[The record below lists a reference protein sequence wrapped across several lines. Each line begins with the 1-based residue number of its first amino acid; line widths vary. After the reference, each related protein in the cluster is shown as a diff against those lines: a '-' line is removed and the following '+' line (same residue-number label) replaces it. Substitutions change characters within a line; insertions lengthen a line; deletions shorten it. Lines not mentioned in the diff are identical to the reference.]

1 MATLDPDPLATA
13 LVIGLAAIVDEV
25 ARALVARS
33 AFLNMTTSVGCAC
46 GVSVSMPCS
55 RWESEKYQEYN
66 RVS

>member
-33 AFLNMTTSVGCAC
+33 AFRNIMESVGCAC
-46 GVSVSMPCS
+46 AVSVLMACGTC
-55 RWESEKYQEYN
+55 ESEKYQ
-66 RVS
+66 RVQ